1 MKELALYFLDIV
13 KNSTAAGARHVN
25 LSLSECEDGTLTAV
39 ISDDGK
45 GMSPDL
51 LAAVSDPFTTTR
63 TTRKVGMGIP
73 LYRMAAE
80 QTGGSLSL
88 ESTLGA
94 GTTITAVFHRGHLD
108 CPPLGD
114 LPGAAALMV
123 QGSPQVDFT
132 LVHTTVKVSYTFQTE
147 QIRDLLG
154 PEVPLDTPEVFLWIR
169 EFLAEQEANI

>member
-1 MKELALYFLDIV
+1 
-13 KNSTAAGARHVN
+13 
-25 LSLSECEDGTLTAV
+25 
-39 ISDDGK
+39 
-45 GMSPDL
+45 
-51 LAAVSDPFTTTR
+51 
-63 TTRKVGMGIP
+63 MGIP

-94 GTTITAVFHRGHLD
+94 GTTITAVFHRDHLD

-132 LVHTTVKVSYTFQTE
+132 LVHTTVKGSYTFQTE

>member
-94 GTTITAVFHRGHLD
+94 GTTITAVFHRDHLV
-108 CPPLGD
+108 CP
-114 LPGAAALMV
+114 
-123 QGSPQVDFT
+123 T
-132 LVHTTVKVSYTFQTE
+132 L
-147 QIRDLLG
+147 
-154 PEVPLDTPEVFLWIR
+154 
-169 EFLAEQEANI
+169 